1 VIFLLGTKFPEV
13 KSEQTKILVASPW
26 PTLLILWFLRYGIV
40 RMPQSVVINAKGVR
54 YAGRWIGRKQIAA
67 ISVETLS
74 PTRSYLCLEKTP
86 CVRHPKNHWLAKLI
100 TIEAARTVT
109 RIGISAKVATRELA
123 EFIQNEF
130 QEIKAGQ

>member
-1 VIFLLGTKFPEV
+1 
-13 KSEQTKILVASPW
+13 
-26 PTLLILWFLRYGIV
+26 
-40 RMPQSVVINAKGVR
+40 
-54 YAGRWIGRKQIAA
+54 
-67 ISVETLS
+67 
-74 PTRSYLCLEKTP
+74 LEKTP